1 MVRDVVRDVVRDR
14 VFKANF
20 YDPIPE
26 SYHGYQQ
33 LKLLTESPS
42 LAWLRAS
49 PGRGYQV
56 GYHTGVK
63 GGQFEGGQFTLTLKG
78 GGRAEHPRV
87 PEGAARGPDRLF
99 GAELLQLAGARV

>member
-14 VFKANF
+14 VFKANL
-20 YDPIPE
+20 YDPIPG
-26 SYHGYQQ
+26 SYHGYLQ

-63 GGQFEGGQFTLTLKG
+63 GGQFEGGQFTLTLNEAG
-78 GGRAEHPRV
+78 TDRRRASV
-87 PEGAARGPDRLF
+87 
-99 GAELLQLAGARV
+99 GAESVNTEDAGESVGEEG